1 MLTPATKRGGG
12 AAVKQSS
19 SIYHLFTIN
28 WGEGGVV
35 VVVFFPSSLGLVDLQ
50 LC

>member
-19 SIYHLFTIN
+19 SISPVYNKL
-28 WGEGGVV
+28 GEGGSCGAPA
-35 VVVFFPSSLGLVDLQ
+35 FFPPLWVFS
-50 LC
+50 